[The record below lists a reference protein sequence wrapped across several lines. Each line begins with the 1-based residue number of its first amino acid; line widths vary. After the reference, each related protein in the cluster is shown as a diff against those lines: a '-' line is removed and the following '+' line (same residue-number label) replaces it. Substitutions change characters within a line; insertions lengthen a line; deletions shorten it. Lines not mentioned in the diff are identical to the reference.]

1 MKQHR
6 KEKNLKRVQFNLP
19 IEIVDWI
26 SESVKD
32 TQESKSAFVARMLD
46 TIRVTQKKLSE
57 V

>member
-26 SESVKD
+26 DESVESTK
-32 TQESKSAFVARMLD
+32 ESKSAFVARMLD